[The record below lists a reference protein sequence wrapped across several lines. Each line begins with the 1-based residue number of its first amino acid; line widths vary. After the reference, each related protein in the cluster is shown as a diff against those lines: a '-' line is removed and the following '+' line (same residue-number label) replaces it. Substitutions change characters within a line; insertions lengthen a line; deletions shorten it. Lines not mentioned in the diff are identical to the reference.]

1 VGGSSSDLYA
11 DTRSCEWGYMGRR
24 SSQSSA
30 SSMQV
35 PRKRIR
41 TPLGALIRLV
51 VIVTGVLLALFL
63 IGGFYYSGVI
73 RNDALT
79 PPTSSAPDYE
89 LEVIATS
96 GQTVTIRGPRD
107 NDQIDQNGVQG
118 ITWADG
124 YVQSPELLS
133 SIEEGGERSDVRSL
147 EADVVAP
154 VVGTKVSLDPFAF
167 GGDPLE
173 AMGIEYEDVV
183 YSSESEVGSFPAW
196 FIPGRSDTWA
206 IIVHG
211 KGAPLQESLRVIPI
225 LQDLGYPILVI
236 NYRNDIGQARDPSGY
251 HRYGET
257 EWVDLAAAVT
267 YAQERGAVEHVLFG
281 YSMGGAIVTSY
292 LTQSP
297 LRNFTKA
304 AILDSPVL
312 SFERTLDFQASRTN
326 LPLLPIKVPGVL
338 TQFAKWIS
346 AWRFDINWSATDYL
360 SQTNNLHAPML
371 IFHGTRDTSVPYA
384 TSQELAESRPDI
396 VTLVTTDANHV
407 RSWNVDPEAYESAIK
422 DFLAGL
428 D

>member
-1 VGGSSSDLYA
+1 
-11 DTRSCEWGYMGRR
+11 MGRR
-24 SSQSSA
+24 SSQAAA

-35 PRKRIR
+35 PRKKLR

-51 VIVTGVLLALFL
+51 AIVAGVLLVLFL
-63 IGGFYYSGVI
+63 IGGFYFSGVI
-73 RNDALT
+73 RDDALE
-79 PPTSSAPDYE
+79 PPTNSAPEYE
-89 LEVIATS
+89 LEVVSVA
-96 GQTVTIRGPRD
+96 GQTVTIQGPQD
-107 NDQIDQNGVQG
+107 GAQLNQNGVLG
-118 ITWADG
+118 IDWADG
-124 YVQSPELLS
+124 YIQSLELES
-133 SIEEGGERSDVRSL
+133 SIEQGGERKDVRSL
-147 EADVVAP
+147 EPDAVAP
-154 VVGTKVSLDPFAF
+154 VVGTKVTLDPFAF
-167 GGDPLE
+167 SGDPLA
-173 AMGIEYEDVV
+173 AMGIEYENVLFP
-183 YSSESEVGSFPAW
+183 SESEVGSFPAW

-225 LQDLGYPILVI
+225 LKDLGYPILVI
-236 NYRNDIGQARDPSGY
+236 NYRNDVGQARDPSGY

-267 YAQERGAVEHVLFG
+267 YAQENGAVDHVLFG

-312 SFERTLDFQASRTN
+312 SFERTLDFRASRTD

-346 AWRFDINWSATDYL
+346 AWRFDINWSETDYL
-360 SQTNNLHAPML
+360 SQTNELHAPML
-371 IFHGTRDTSVPYA
+371 IFHGTKDTKVPYA
-384 TSQELAESRPDI
+384 TSLEMAELRPDI

-407 RSWNVDPEAYESAIK
+407 RSWNVDPEAYETAIK

-428 D
+428 E